1 MTCLETMPELLGTSW
16 SQLLFTVASLAAT
29 VAVIRNDLKYV
40 RGDIDRLGKKVDQH
54 NSFGLKLVELETR
67 LKILEKK

>member
-1 MTCLETMPELLGTSW
+1 MPELLGTSW
-16 SQLLFTVASLAAT
+16 FQLVCTVASLVAT

-40 RGDIDRLGKKVDQH
+40 RGDIDRLGEKVDQH
-54 NSFGLKLVELETR
+54 NNFGLKLVELETR

>member
-1 MTCLETMPELLGTSW
+1 MPELLGTSW
-16 SQLLFTVASLAAT
+16 FQLVCTVASLAAT

-40 RGDIDRLGKKVDQH
+40 RRDINTLGEKVDQH

>member
-1 MTCLETMPELLGTSW
+1 MPELLGTSW
-16 SQLLFTVASLAAT
+16 FQLLFTVASLVAT

-40 RGDIDRLGKKVDQH
+40 RGDIDRLEKKVDQH

>member
-1 MTCLETMPELLGTSW
+1 MPELLGTSW
-16 SQLLFTVASLAAT
+16 FQLVCTVASLAAT

-40 RGDIDRLGKKVDQH
+40 RRDINTLGEKVDQH
-54 NSFGLKLVELETR
+54 NNFGLKIVELETR

>member
-1 MTCLETMPELLGTSW
+1 MPELLGTSW
-16 SQLLFTVASLAAT
+16 FQLLCTVAALAAT

-40 RGDIDRLGKKVDQH
+40 RGDIDRLEKKVDQH